1 MSALVTSTLVGYFP
15 RSNCAPTRR
24 PALVFVEANI
34 HYLLLYPDVGSNR
47 FNEVFLRN
55 TRNVLVD
62 IVPADADF
70 AGDVRV
76 IHVPEVAGCCTL
88 TVAMDGETDV
98 AVAFLK

>member
-1 MSALVTSTLVGYFP
+1 M
-15 RSNCAPTRR
+15 
-24 PALVFVEANI
+24 
-34 HYLLLYPDVGSNR
+34 
-47 FNEVFLRN
+47 
-55 TRNVLVD
+55 D

-76 IHVPEVAGCCTL
+76 IHVPEVAGGCTL